1 MMPEIKGKIK
11 GSAVRVPVIV
21 GSSTELYCNI
31 EKQTT
36 IEEINATFKSA
47 AENSFKNILAYT
59 EEPIVSSDI
68 IHTPVSCTFDAG
80 LTQQIGD
87 LVKIVGWYDNE
98 YGYANRLAELVEK
111 VAFL

>member
-1 MMPEIKGKIK
+1 MPMGFGMGDARNKRKIK

-47 AENSFKNILAYT
+47 AENSL
-59 EEPIVSSDI
+59 
-68 IHTPVSCTFDAG
+68 
-80 LTQQIGD
+80 
-87 LVKIVGWYDNE
+87 KI
-98 YGYANRLAELVEK
+98 
-111 VAFL
+111 F